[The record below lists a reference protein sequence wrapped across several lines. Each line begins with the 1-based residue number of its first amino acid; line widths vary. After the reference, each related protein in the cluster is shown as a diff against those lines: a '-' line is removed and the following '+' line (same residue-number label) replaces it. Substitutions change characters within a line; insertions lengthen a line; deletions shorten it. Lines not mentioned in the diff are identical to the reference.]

1 MKDFKYIR
9 KHRRRLK
16 FGRTMARRF
25 GWLTAALRWLGKKL
39 SWMGKVMRW
48 IGHKLR
54 FLKVLKYLNPLRYIK
69 RLDWYIIKKFVGYY
83 FFSIA
88 LIITIAI
95 VFDFNDNLSKFT
107 EYHAPARAIIFDYYA
122 NFVPYFAN
130 LFSALFVFVAV
141 IMFTSK
147 LAGNSEIIAMLASGV
162 SFKRLLRPYMI
173 TCIFLSAL
181 SYTLS
186 AYVIPH
192 GTVIRQNFETMYKNK
207 KKNTS
212 AENVQLQVDRG
223 VIAYIQHYDNNSKR
237 GYGFCLD
244 KFQEK
249 KLVSH
254 LTASEIQYD
263 TISDSKYHWKLTNW
277 KVRRLHGMK
286 EKITSGSGVRQ
297 LKKQINKC
305 LRKVA
310 YKMAC
315 DGKLE
320 HSTIGMDEVKE
331 LLGNPPFNRDIY
343 QGNDYA
349 GVVTGL
355 AWTSVGGEIL
365 FIETSLSRGK
375 AGKLT
380 LTGNLGDVMK
390 ESAVIAL
397 EYIKSHIDLLGVDY
411 RIFENWNLHIH
422 VPEGATP
429 KDGPSAGITIATSIA
444 SAITQRKVRKNT
456 AMTGEITLRGKV
468 LPVGGIKEKIL
479 AAKRAGITDIVI
491 CKDNR
496 KDIEEIPAKY
506 LKGVSFHYVEDVA
519 DVWEFA
525 LTDEKVKHPID
536 FTIPENDKKN

>member
-1 MKDFKYIR
+1 
-9 KHRRRLK
+9 
-16 FGRTMARRF
+16 MARRF
-25 GWLTAALRWLGKKL
+25 GWLTAALRWLGRKL
-39 SWMGKVMRW
+39 SRMGKVMRW

-95 VFDFNDNLSKFT
+95 VFDFNDNLQKFT

-223 VIAYIQHYDNNSKR
+223 VIAYIQHYDNNSKK

-277 KVRRLHGMK
+277 KVRRLQGMK
-286 EKITSGSGVRQ
+286 EKITSGMNKDTLITMEPTDLVYSKGQ
-297 LKKQINKC
+297 QETFTSPELKDYISKQINRGSGNVVQYKVEYHKRIASSFASFI
-305 LRKVA
+305 LTIIGVSLSSRKRKGGMGKALGLGLALSFGYIMLQTVCATFAIQANFPPMLAAWLPNIIYAFVA
-310 YKMAC
+310 YFC
-315 DGKLE
+315 Y
-320 HSTIGMDEVKE
+320 
-331 LLGNPPFNRDIY
+331 R
-343 QGNDYA
+343 
-349 GVVTGL
+349 
-355 AWTSVGGEIL
+355 
-365 FIETSLSRGK
+365 K
-375 AGKLT
+375 AP
-380 LTGNLGDVMK
+380 
-390 ESAVIAL
+390 
-397 EYIKSHIDLLGVDY
+397 
-411 RIFENWNLHIH
+411 R
-422 VPEGATP
+422 
-429 KDGPSAGITIATSIA
+429 
-444 SAITQRKVRKNT
+444 
-456 AMTGEITLRGKV
+456 
-468 LPVGGIKEKIL
+468 
-479 AAKRAGITDIVI
+479 
-491 CKDNR
+491 
-496 KDIEEIPAKY
+496 
-506 LKGVSFHYVEDVA
+506 
-519 DVWEFA
+519 
-525 LTDEKVKHPID
+525 
-536 FTIPENDKKN
+536 